1 MSSGPPQMHV
11 AQGTLVLPKAVHSG
25 GERTIWDVLR
35 GSGPR
40 AGGGPG
46 PLGWLTWEK
55 SRPHCPH
62 TSTVVPNG
70 ACMCGVGGG
79 GMEEMADVSSKW
91 RTLPPGQ
98 GQTRLLGRREL
109 PITRNQQ
116 AGLGT
121 LIQERSRRAQSLHC
135 RVTESNMPLLGAPTE
150 FTHSPS
156 LCRQPPP
163 LTNLKRE
170 TPGDGV
176 GKEA

>member
-1 MSSGPPQMHV
+1 
-11 AQGTLVLPKAVHSG
+11 
-25 GERTIWDVLR
+25 
-35 GSGPR
+35 
-40 AGGGPG
+40 
-46 PLGWLTWEK
+46 
-55 SRPHCPH
+55 
-62 TSTVVPNG
+62 
-70 ACMCGVGGG
+70 
-79 GMEEMADVSSKW
+79 MEEMADVSFKC

-109 PITRNQQ
+109 PITGNKQ

-121 LIQERSRRAQSLHC
+121 LVQERSRRAQSLHC